1 MIENDND
8 NLVEVRKNF
17 LRLLNYLIY
26 TTKMRYTF
34 VRPKGFY
41 GQIVIK
47 KSGWIAHPPL
57 KSVGGAGEKLSLFGT
72 VLHLE

>member
-1 MIENDND
+1 MTTWLKLGRIF
-8 NLVEVRKNF
+8 KIT
-17 LRLLNYLIY
+17 YLIY

-47 KSGWIAHPPL
+47 KSGWIAHPAL
-57 KSVGGAGEKLSLFGT
+57 KSVGGAGEL
-72 VLHLE
+72 